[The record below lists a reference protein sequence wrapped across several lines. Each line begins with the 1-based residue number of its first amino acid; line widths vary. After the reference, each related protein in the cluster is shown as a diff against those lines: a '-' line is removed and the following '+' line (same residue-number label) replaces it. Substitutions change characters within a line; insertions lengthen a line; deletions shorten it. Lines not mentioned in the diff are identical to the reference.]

1 MEDVK
6 TVVACGSASRALP
19 GQRVGGDLCVVHPFA
34 TGLLV
39 GAIDGLGHGREA
51 ARAASAAA
59 SVIARQP
66 DDSVLRLVQRCHA
79 ALRPTRGAAMTL
91 AAFNF
96 IDATMTWVGVG
107 NVAGVLCRA
116 DRHASPANEFLLLR
130 GGLVGHNLPP
140 LLAAMMPLA
149 PGDMLLLATDGVDSG
164 FWQAARPEEGPQPL
178 AERLLRAYAKPTDD
192 ALVVT
197 AQYQDDLGSLRS
209 LK

>member
-6 TVVACGSASRALP
+6 TLVACGSAGRVLP
-19 GQRVGGDLCVVHPFA
+19 GQRVGGDLCVVHPFT

-39 GAIDGLGHGREA
+39 AAIDGLGHGRDA
-51 ARAASAAA
+51 AQAASAAA
-59 SVIARQP
+59 AVIARQP

-79 ALRPTRGAAMTL
+79 ALRATRGAAMTL

-96 IDATMTWVGVG
+96 LEATMTWVGVG

-116 DRHASPANEFLLLR
+116 DRQASPANEFLLLR

-140 LLAAMMPLA
+140 LLAAIMPLA
-149 PGDMLLLATDGVDSG
+149 PGDTLLLATDGVESG
-164 FWQAARPEEGPQPL
+164 FWQAVRAEEAPQPL
-178 AERLLRAYAKPTDD
+178 AERLLRVYAKPNDD

-197 AQYQDDLGSLRS
+197 AQYQDDLASVRS
-209 LK
+209 VK